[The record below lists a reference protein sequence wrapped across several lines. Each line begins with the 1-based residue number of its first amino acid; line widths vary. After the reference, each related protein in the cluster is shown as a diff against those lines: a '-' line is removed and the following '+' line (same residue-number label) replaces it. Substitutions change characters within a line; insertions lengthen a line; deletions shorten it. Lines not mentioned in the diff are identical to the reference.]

1 MIRTHPVAPATNR
14 SHFIGVPRETTLGRK
29 SDFIKESPFKVVE
42 IIPSQ
47 GLGRFG
53 LQPNQQLPLNAY
65 APLRAVQGDV
75 IDVLSR

>member
-1 MIRTHPVAPATNR
+1 MCLA
-14 SHFIGVPRETTLGRK
+14 RETTLGRK
-29 SDFIKESPFKVVE
+29 SDFIKESRFKVVA

-65 APLRAVQGDV
+65 APLRAVQRIVRDASVETCG
-75 IDVLSR
+75 SRFS